1 MKDLLNYDGEDK
13 VISSLGEDT
22 GKIKQIELFGI
33 SEQLKGRLLDGN
45 NRRS

>member
-1 MKDLLNYDGEDK
+1 MTVENMRSRKQK
-13 VISSLGEDT
+13 AQGEDT
-22 GKIKQIELFGI
+22 GKIKQIELFGN